1 MIADSPD
8 CRPFGKRLY
17 SLPVSRVLLAYSGSL
32 NTTLAIPW
40 LIQQKGHEVIT
51 FAANLGYG
59 EYLRTLGD
67 HALEAGASAAH
78 IGDLR
83 ERFVRDFVLPALK
96 ANARYESGYFLAA
109 ALGRPLIAYEL
120 VRFASEFGCDTVAHG
135 CTERGN
141 NQVRFETAI
150 AALAPDL
157 KVIAPI
163 REWNLRTLDDKLAFA
178 KRCRLKVELD
188 GRELRHLDGNL
199 WGISTQPEKDADLW
213 RDIPESSFVLTA
225 DPRKAPDAPT
235 ALEIDFERG
244 EPKALDGKPL
254 SMLAM
259 IETLNRLGGKHGV
272 GRCDIIENRVI
283 GLKSREI
290 YEAPAASILHTAH
303 QALEDITLSKDL
315 TDFKTA
321 ASQHYANLIYRGLWY
336 SELRTALDG
345 FFQAAQRTVSGQVRL
360 ELYKGA
366 CRVVGRRSAWS
377 LHDPARTESV
387 SPADAAGFARI
398 SALASRV
405 EGRRRGGHPELRQT

>member
-1 MIADSPD
+1 M
-8 CRPFGKRLY
+8 
-17 SLPVSRVLLAYSGSL
+17 SRVLLAYSGSL

-83 ERFVRDFVLPALK
+83 ERFVKDFVLPALK

-150 AALAPDL
+150 AALAPHL

-163 REWNLRTLDDKLAFA
+163 REWNLGTLEDKLAFA
-178 KRCRLKVELD
+178 KKCRLDMDLD
-188 GRELRHLDGNL
+188 GRDYRHMDGNL
-199 WGISTQPEKDADLW
+199 WGIATQPPETADLW
-213 RDIPESSFVLTA
+213 KEPPGSTYVLTA
-225 DPRKAPDAPT
+225 DPRQAPDEPVFV
-235 ALEIDFERG
+235 EIDFVGGAPR
-244 EPKALDGKPL
+244 ALDGQALAPL
-254 SMLAM
+254 QM
-259 IETLNRLGGKHGV
+259 IETLNLIGGKHGV

-290 YEAPAASILHTAH
+290 YEAPAATILYAAH
-303 QALEDITLSKDL
+303 QALEDITLAKEL

-336 SELRTALDG
+336 SELRSAMDS
-345 FFQAAQRTVSGQVRL
+345 FFQTAQRTVNGQVKL
-360 ELYKGA
+360 ELYKGT

-377 LHDPARTESV
+377 LYDPARGEPV
-387 SPADAAGFARI
+387 SPSDTAGFARI
-398 SALASRV
+398 SALASRI
-405 EGRRRGGHPELRQT
+405 EGRRRFDHPELRPT